1 MEGGTDVAVHQMPKR
16 MDSRAEALTSTSE
29 HCMQWMIEGVNG
41 KMVMFVA
48 SAVRTS
54 PEHTSHVYQSLC
66 ASLRCD
72 RERHDVFAHP
82 LPWYEVNTVNLHG
95 QPGVPTRVRTA

>member
-54 PEHTSHVYQSLC
+54 PEHTSHVYEVYQSCALC
-66 ASLRCD
+66 MCLAAMRS
-72 RERHDVFAHP
+72 
-82 LPWYEVNTVNLHG
+82 
-95 QPGVPTRVRTA
+95 